1 MKHDI
6 EAYLDGTLP
15 LKARAEFE
23 AQLARDA
30 ALRDAVDAARRMR
43 NDLSWLAVEKGIQA
57 AEQAFWKKQTAR
69 RRRGRWMWP
78 ALGLALLLIA
88 VILWRQRE
96 TTPPPAAPEQQ
107 QQQPGPQTIPPPASD
122 PVAQP
127 TPSEPNKQADD
138 ADDAGRLFAAY
149 FQPYKDPS
157 LEPSRRG
164 AAEPLP
170 AERFQQLYWED
181 KHREALLAFDTLYD
195 ANKNNDNFLFL
206 KANCLLATG
215 RANES
220 AALLETI
227 LRNDRTRFMAE
238 ARWYLALSYWKAGQ
252 TAQAKNQLRTIAAD
266 PQSPRRP
273 DAERLLEQWK

>member
-15 LKARAEFE
+15 SKARAEFE

-57 AEQAFWKKQTAR
+57 AEQEFWKKQTTR
-69 RRRGRWMWP
+69 RRRNRWIWP
-78 ALGLALLLIA
+78 ALGLTLLLIA
-88 VILWRQRE
+88 VVLWRQRE

-107 QQQPGPQTIPPPASD
+107 QQPGPQNIPQPASD
-122 PVAQP
+122 PAVQP
-127 TPSEPNKQADD
+127 APGEPIKQAGNAAD
-138 ADDAGRLFAAY
+138 ADRLFAAY
-149 FQPYKDPS
+149 FQPYKDLS

-195 ANKNNDNFLFL
+195 ADKNNDNFLFL

-215 RANES
+215 RANEA
-220 AALLETI
+220 AALLEII

-238 ARWYLALSYWKAGQ
+238 ARWRLALSYWKAGQ
-252 TAQAKNQLRTIAAD
+252 TAQAENQLRTIAAD
-266 PQSPRRP
+266 PQSPRRL
-273 DAERLLEQWK
+273 DAERLLDQWK